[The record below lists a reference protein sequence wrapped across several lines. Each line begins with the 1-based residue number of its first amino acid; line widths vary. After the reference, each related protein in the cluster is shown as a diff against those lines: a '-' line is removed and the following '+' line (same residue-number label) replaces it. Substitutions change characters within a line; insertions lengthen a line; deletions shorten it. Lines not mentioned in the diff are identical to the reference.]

1 MSVPLECIS
10 SGIVSLAVED
20 TEKGSRAELFQ
31 LENDLDLFV
40 RPWAEVLST
49 AKLMVEQE

>member
-1 MSVPLECIS
+1 MPLECIS

-20 TEKGSRAELFQ
+20 AENGSRAELFQ
-31 LENDLDLFV
+31 LEHDLDLFV
-40 RPWAEVLST
+40 RPWSEVLST